1 MGEEGGIWE
10 KNPIFENPD
19 WRSLSSDASKYNL
32 GLEIAIFL
40 QKALFPI
47 FYDRFQIFFQKVK
60 VAKHWICLLGLIF
73 SLKIKNYAKFFFENL
88 L

>member
-1 MGEEGGIWE
+1 MGEGGGSEKKIPFLKTQIRGLCQVMLENTIW
-10 KNPIFENPD
+10 D
-19 WRSLSSDASKYNL
+19 WKLQF
-32 GLEIAIFL
+32 FL

-73 SLKIKNYAKFFFENL
+73 SLKIKYYAKFFFENL